1 MGQYAP
7 SRARLNGIFFFTASK
22 KTSRHLIGSRTSCRP
37 TRSVII
43 LVMKQSGLP
52 LRGRPILFTTRM
64 ITDRIGLHS
73 VPLPLLIERSVTSRY
88 HGSKIFWMTTIGRF
102 CNGDGEQ
109 QTKSL
114 GLDWP
119 KNNFARASRFFV
131 HFLAFVARLRHETSQ
146 FHSPALWI
154 R

>member
-7 SRARLNGIFFFTASK
+7 SRARLNGIFFFTASR

-37 TRSVII
+37 IRSVII

-73 VPLPLLIERSVTSRY
+73 VLLPLLIERSVTSRY
-88 HGSKIFWMTTIGRF
+88 HGSKIFWMTTIRRF

-109 QTKSL
+109 QKNDGFRLAKKRLCTCITLFCTFLSRCCTTATWNFLISL
-114 GLDWP
+114 
-119 KNNFARASRFFV
+119 ARFI
-131 HFLAFVARLRHETSQ
+131 E
-146 FHSPALWI
+146 
-154 R
+154 

>member
-1 MGQYAP
+1 
-7 SRARLNGIFFFTASK
+7 
-22 KTSRHLIGSRTSCRP
+22 
-37 TRSVII
+37 
-43 LVMKQSGLP
+43 MKQSGLP

-64 ITDRIGLHS
+64 ITDRIGLQS
-73 VPLPLLIERSVTSRY
+73 VLLPLLIERSVTSRY

-131 HFLAFVARLRHETSQ
+131 HFLAVVARLRHETSQ
-146 FHSPALWI
+146 FHAPALWI

>member
-1 MGQYAP
+1 MSCLSNGTV
-7 SRARLNGIFFFTASK
+7 RAITSALEWHVFFTASK

-37 TRSVII
+37 IRSVVI

-73 VPLPLLIERSVTSRY
+73 VLLPLLIERSVTSRY

-109 QTKSL
+109 Q
-114 GLDWP
+114 
-119 KNNFARASRFFV
+119 KNNGFRLAKKQLCTCITLFCTFLSRCCTT
-131 HFLAFVARLRHETSQ
+131 AT
-146 FHSPALWI
+146 
-154 R
+154 

>member
-22 KTSRHLIGSRTSCRP
+22 KTSRHLIGNRTSCRP

-73 VPLPLLIERSVTSRY
+73 VLLPLLIERSVTSRY

-109 QTKSL
+109 Q
-114 GLDWP
+114 
-119 KNNFARASRFFV
+119 KNNGFRLAKKQLCTCITLFCTFLSRCCTT
-131 HFLAFVARLRHETSQ
+131 AT
-146 FHSPALWI
+146 
-154 R
+154 

>member
-1 MGQYAP
+1 MSCLSNGTV
-7 SRARLNGIFFFTASK
+7 RAITSALEWHFFFTASK

-73 VPLPLLIERSVTSRY
+73 VLLPLLIERSVTSRY
-88 HGSKIFWMTTIGRF
+88 HGSKIFWMTIIGRF

-109 QTKSL
+109 Q
-114 GLDWP
+114 
-119 KNNFARASRFFV
+119 KNNGFRLAKKQLCTCITLFCTFLSRCCTT
-131 HFLAFVARLRHETSQ
+131 AT
-146 FHSPALWI
+146 
-154 R
+154 